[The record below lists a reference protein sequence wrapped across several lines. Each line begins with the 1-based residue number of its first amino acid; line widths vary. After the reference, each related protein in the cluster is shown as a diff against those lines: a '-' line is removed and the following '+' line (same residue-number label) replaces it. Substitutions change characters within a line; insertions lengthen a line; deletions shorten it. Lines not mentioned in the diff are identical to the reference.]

1 MNIFQKIKSGMLISG
16 AVLIVAGLVLLFF
29 PVTTTKMI
37 AYIAAAMLLFMG
49 IGQVIGYFRYE
60 PGSGRYSSGL
70 VLGIF
75 LMIVGLLIYYK
86 AEVVVSIIPI
96 ILGVVILFS
105 GFSKLQQAV
114 DLARMK
120 ARRWTTVL
128 ATACLNLI
136 LGGVII
142 FNPFS
147 TAMTLLRFVGIGCY
161 TVASP
166 ILSQHFIFRAR
177 QRIIVILSKRSY
189 QNI

>member
-1 MNIFQKIKSGMLISG
+1 MLISG

-128 ATACLNLI
+128 ATAC
-136 LGGVII
+136 VII

-147 TAMTLLRFVGIGCY
+147 TAMTLLRFVGIGLLY
-161 TVASP
+161 SG
-166 ILSQHFIFRAR
+166 ISD
-177 QRIIVILSKRSY
+177 IVSTLYISRETKNYRDFE
-189 QNI
+189 

>member
-1 MNIFQKIKSGMLISG
+1 MLISG

-86 AEVVVSIIPI
+86 AEVVVSIIPNH
-96 ILGVVILFS
+96 LKAWLILFS

-147 TAMTLLRFVGIGCY
+147 TAMTLLRFVGIGLLY
-161 TVASP
+161 SG
-166 ILSQHFIFRAR
+166 ISD
-177 QRIIVILSKRSY
+177 IVSTLYISRETKNYRDFE
-189 QNI
+189 

>member
-1 MNIFQKIKSGMLISG
+1 MSIFQKIKSGMLISG

-49 IGQVIGYFRYE
+49 IGQIIGYFRYE

-70 VLGIF
+70 VLAIF

-136 LGGVII
+136 LGGVI

-147 TAMTLLRFVGIGCY
+147 TAMTLLRFVGIGLLY
-161 TVASP
+161 SG
-166 ILSQHFIFRAR
+166 ISD
-177 QRIIVILSKRSY
+177 IVSTLYISRETKNYRDFE
-189 QNI
+189 

>member
-1 MNIFQKIKSGMLISG
+1 MNIFQKIKSWMLISG

-147 TAMTLLRFVGIGCY
+147 TAMTLLRFVGIGLLY
-161 TVASP
+161 SG
-166 ILSQHFIFRAR
+166 ISD
-177 QRIIVILSKRSY
+177 IVSTLYISRETKNYRDFE
-189 QNI
+189 